1 MKKKRLAKILELVE
15 RYDIETQEAMQG
27 LLLENGI
34 DVTQATVS
42 RDIKE
47 LNLVKIQTPDGRSKY
62 ARPEKDTGDRQKFD
76 VFFLNSILNVDY
88 ALNTVVIKC
97 GVGMAQA
104 ACASFDK
111 MFFSD
116 VVGTI
121 AGDDTIFVL
130 MRNEPAAMGLCKL
143 LQSQL
148 KK

>member
-1 MKKKRLAKILELVE
+1 STYPCKITAIKNPLGLKNSP
-15 RYDIETQEAMQG
+15 YDG
-27 LLLENGI
+27 
-34 DVTQATVS
+34 
-42 RDIKE
+42 
-47 LNLVKIQTPDGRSKY
+47 
-62 ARPEKDTGDRQKFD
+62 

-111 MFFSD
+111 MFFPD